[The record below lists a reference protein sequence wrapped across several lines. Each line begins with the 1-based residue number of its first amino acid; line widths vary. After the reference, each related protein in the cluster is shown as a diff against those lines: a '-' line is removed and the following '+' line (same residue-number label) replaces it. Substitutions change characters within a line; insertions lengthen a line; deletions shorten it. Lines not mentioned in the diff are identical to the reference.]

1 MTQRV
6 SKADI
11 SRNTSEAV
19 SCSFG
24 TQPKLA
30 GLRTLHVTRCLA
42 RAVKEGQASVSK
54 TRARL
59 GRGLAWSRKV
69 WLPILTGKFT
79 A

>member
-1 MTQRV
+1 MKQRV

-30 GLRTLHVTRCLA
+30 GLTTLHVTCSLA
-42 RAVKEGQASVSK
+42 RAVKEGQASVNK

-59 GRGLAWSRKV
+59 GGGLAWSRKI
-69 WLPILTGKFT
+69 WLPILTGKIT